1 MVVSACC
8 IIEQGTAKI
17 KKVINLKG
25 FMLASL
31 WYSTLNRSPRWSSG
45 MMLAL
50 GARGPGFD
58 SWTGQNPFWDSDA
71 ISLSVTRQQNEY
83 YLTNF

>member
-1 MVVSACC
+1 MHSMVPCEIKLFRKESLYISMVVSACC

-31 WYSTLNRSPRWSSG
+31 WYSTLNRSARWSSG

-58 SWTGQNPFWDSDA
+58 SWTGQNPF
-71 ISLSVTRQQNEY
+71 
-83 YLTNF
+83 